1 MKRLL
6 QTGLAAS
13 VCFLSGAAVAQQAC
27 PEGRTASG
35 QCVNPGL
42 ALSMRQDA
50 IIFAQPKISSTAFP
64 VLPSADWQYRYPNN
78 LIPNPQLPSAAGNTP
93 RIVNGGIVFF

>member
-6 QTGLAAS
+6 TTGLAAT
-13 VCFLSGAAVAQQAC
+13 VCVLSGAAMAQKAC

-35 QCVNPGL
+35 QCVNAGL
-42 ALSMRQDA
+42 ASSMRQDA
-50 IIFAQPKISSTAFP
+50 VIFAQPKISQTAFP
-64 VLPSADWQYRYPNN
+64 VLPSADWQYRYPHN
-78 LIPNPQLPSAAGNTP
+78 LIPNQQSPSAVGNTP